1 MNHVNW
7 FLDGKDD
14 VRSSFY
20 LQDVATDRVLLTRA
34 RQGMVIVIPEGNE
47 EDHTRKKEYYDGT
60 YNYLKGIGLQ
70 TI

>member
-1 MNHVNW
+1 MNLTVSLSKAIN
-7 FLDGKDD
+7 GKT
-14 VRSSFY
+14 Y
-20 LQDVATDRVLLTRA
+20 IIRVLLTRA

-60 YNYLKGIGLQ
+60 YNYLKEIGLQ